1 MNILFRVPGS
11 TVFYKKK
18 LIYNKILRKFYG
30 TGRDACSE
38 FIHFSKFR
46 EIDFTKKILRNRF
59 DEIFNRY
66 SETYRLP
73 YFQHFA
79 HQSMNVIS
87 TSMKLFTGLNEK
99 KIIYNNHKILIE
111 TCNTN
116 ILKALVFY
124 SMLTFWIRDCNSV
137 ICGLKSFATSWPWW

>member
-1 MNILFRVPGS
+1 MCSILHFCYTHISWG
-11 TVFYKKK
+11 VFYRLRAETHKK
-18 LIYNKILRKFYG
+18 
-30 TGRDACSE
+30 
-38 FIHFSKFR
+38 HFFFVKSFSRNFFFR

-66 SETYRLP
+66 LETYRLP

-99 KIIYNNHKILIE
+99 KIIYNNHKILIQ

-137 ICGLKSFATSWPWW
+137 ICGLKSFATS